1 MYVLS
6 FFFSSILIRAATLQ
20 AKCKWEYLNERSPL
34 CRQRTIEKVNEA
46 RRNTEKSRHRER
58 QAESA
63 SMKGRNLVNGSAM
76 RLVFLLQSHAAAVLH
91 YDHACTR
98 EREFLRDR
106 GRQAR
111 RSRFQGNRRRCTPIR
126 EDAACV
132 SNSRDFETNQ
142 LYEGCRLFGN
152 ALPCTLQMCNLSQ
165 QSKKLNG
172 ELENIRKRV
181 IFFSI
186 R

>member
-1 MYVLS
+1 MREEFTFNVLHFDLYLFITLNNRNYAKLLHELS
-6 FFFSSILIRAATLQ
+6 GRKMNNSILSILSERIMNEINDNIIFRLDVCIEFFFSSILIRAATLS

-106 GRQAR
+106 GR
-111 RSRFQGNRRRCTPIR
+111 
-126 EDAACV
+126 
-132 SNSRDFETNQ
+132 
-142 LYEGCRLFGN
+142 
-152 ALPCTLQMCNLSQ
+152 
-165 QSKKLNG
+165 
-172 ELENIRKRV
+172 
-181 IFFSI
+181 
-186 R
+186 